1 MRWRVIKEFGMED
14 ENQKQSKLR
23 SVVRTIIPILGVDIV
38 LVIISWRSRAALFF
52 LGILV
57 MIIGY
62 FFDYLFFGSYVM
74 KGRRRGRL
82 DQWYLKKGAY
92 PSSSK
97 EKTEFDQYK
106 VEEGDIQ
113 DSDLDKERE
122 HSISLLN
129 VSFAGAVAIILSFI
143 LPWLS

>member
-1 MRWRVIKEFGMED
+1 MESIEQKLSKFHSVI
-14 ENQKQSKLR
+14 
-23 SVVRTIIPILGVDIV
+23 RTSIPILAIDVV
-38 LVIISWRSRAALFF
+38 LVVISWSSRTTLFF
-52 LGILV
+52 LGMAV
-57 MIIGY
+57 MVIGY
-62 FFDYLFFGSYVM
+62 FLDYLFFGNYAM

-82 DQWYLKKGAY
+82 DQWYLKKEVY
-92 PSSSK
+92 PSSSE

-106 VEEGDIQ
+106 AEEGDIQ
-113 DSDLDKERE
+113 ESDLDKERG

>member
-1 MRWRVIKEFGMED
+1 MAD
-14 ENQKQSKLR
+14 ESQKQSKLQ
-23 SVVRTIIPILGVDIV
+23 SIVGTIILILGVDIV
-38 LVIISWRSRAALFF
+38 LVVISWRSRAALFF
-52 LGILV
+52 LGIFV

-62 FFDYLFFGSYVM
+62 FLDYLFFGSYVM

-82 DQWYLKKGAY
+82 DQWYLKKEVY

-106 VEEGDIQ
+106 AEEGDIQ
-113 DSDLDKERE
+113 DSNLDKERE

-129 VSFAGAVAIILSFI
+129 VSFAGAVAIVLSFI